1 MNLTLNAPFI
11 KMAIAMIIFGS
22 VGFFSEQ
29 TGLPALELV
38 FIRCICAFLF
48 LGVLW
53 WLSGG
58 LRREK
63 WHKPEMIRL
72 AICAIFLILNWVY
85 FFKSIEASGVTVAI
99 SIYHLAPVIVMIL
112 GAFIY
117 RERLTPVA
125 LTAIFLCFI
134 GTLAIAE
141 VNRLESWDALF
152 SPGLIWGLLSAFFYA
167 VMTLTGKGFKHTSS
181 YAITTIQVFLGI
193 FMLLPLVDFSHFEG
207 LTTSNWI
214 YILITGFLHT
224 GIVFYLFFDSIRY
237 LTTQVIAILV
247 FLDPAVAIVM
257 DLFITGFLPSI
268 EQWLGILLI
277 FGGMALTLIPR
288 PKKEA
293 LSAPEKS
300 DQVPA

>member
-1 MNLTLNAPFI
+1 MNFAFNLPLL

-38 FIRCICAFLF
+38 FIRCLCAFLF
-48 LGVLW
+48 LGALW

-63 WHKPEMIRL
+63 WHKAEMIRL
-72 AICAIFLILNWVY
+72 VICALFLILNWVY

-117 RERLTPVA
+117 RERLTPIA

-141 VNRLESWDALF
+141 INRLDSWHALF

-167 VMTLTGKGFKHTSS
+167 VMTLTGKGFKYTSS
-181 YAITTIQVFLGI
+181 YAITTIQVFLGL
-193 FMLLPLVDFSHFEG
+193 FMLLPFVDFHHFED
-207 LTTSNWI
+207 LTGRNWG
-214 YILITGFLHT
+214 YILVTGFLHT
-224 GIVFYLFFDSIRY
+224 GIVFYLFFDSIRH

-257 DLFITGFLPSI
+257 DLFITGFLPSF
-268 EQWLGILLI
+268 EQWLGIVLI

-288 PKKEA
+288 PNRKREKELA
-293 LSAPEKS
+293 S
-300 DQVPA
+300 